1 MRPIRAI
8 LSDGENDSIFPKKRK
23 FLTRVSRGGYHRRVV
38 SVTEA
43 FGSVNVALG
52 VISPLWIQGRK

>member
-8 LSDGENDSIFPKKRK
+8 LSDAESDSIFPKKLK
-23 FLTRVSRGGYHRRVV
+23 FLTRVSKGGYHRRVI

-43 FGSVNVALG
+43 FRSVKVALG